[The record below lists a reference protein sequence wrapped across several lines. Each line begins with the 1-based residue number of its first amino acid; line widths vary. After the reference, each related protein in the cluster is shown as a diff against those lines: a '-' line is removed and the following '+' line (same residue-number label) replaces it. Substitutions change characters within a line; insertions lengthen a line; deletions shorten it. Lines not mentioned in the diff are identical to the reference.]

1 MYIWL
6 SCFCPSALIV
16 DLTYTYEI
24 QYACW
29 NVYCIVIA
37 IHRAVI
43 VIPTQTWS
51 HNSWSARLFPHQLNI
66 IQGTVGQK
74 ENTRMTQ
81 EKLIGMIIDPSIHS
95 PPTQVNRKY
104 IYLGL
109 VKVTSLT
116 CLYEYLTC
124 QQWQTAPTPA
134 KLNEEETT
142 KVVLRIFFGRR
153 RRHILF
159 PQSHNKL
166 KYGYEYSVPL
176 WNIIWWWQWWK
187 YMSGANV
194 WQCVMRAAGGHIA
207 TCTW

>member
-1 MYIWL
+1 M
-6 SCFCPSALIV
+6 ALIV

-81 EKLIGMIIDPSIHS
+81 EKLIWMIIDPSIHS
-95 PPTQVNRKY
+95 PPSQVNRKY

-142 KVVLRIFFGRR
+142 KVVLRIFLGEDAATSCF
-153 RRHILF
+153 
-159 PQSHNKL
+159 L
-166 KYGYEYSVPL
+166 KVTTS
-176 WNIIWWWQWWK
+176 
-187 YMSGANV
+187 
-194 WQCVMRAAGGHIA
+194 
-207 TCTW
+207 